1 MKKIILLVI
10 CLCMVLSLC
19 GCGGNEGDVVSSTPT
34 FYDGESTI
42 TLNAN
47 NIINEIKTGEV
58 NVEYEDIDD
67 SILTQKISLRMSSA
81 DFRASFNENDY
92 YREEGT
98 KFIRYTIGGYFIYFT
113 NDDTNSGIA
122 AIVNPD
128 TVYGFEPTITTE
140 NDVVSVLGNG
150 IKSGAVP
157 EEVSDMLLYGE
168 SGSTYQVYKY
178 DNNVVAFFF
187 GDNGKLKLTVLS
199 QDGLWIY

>member
-1 MKKIILLVI
+1 MKKIIISIL
-10 CLCMVLSLC
+10 CLCLLLSFC
-19 GCGGNEGDVVSSTPT
+19 GCKDDSGDESSSVPT

-47 NIINEIKTGEV
+47 DIINDIKTGEV
-58 NVEYEDIDD
+58 NVEYENVDD
-67 SILTQKISLRMSSA
+67 EILTEKISLRMSSV
-81 DFRASFNENDY
+81 DFRASFDENVY

-98 KFIRYTIGGYFIYFT
+98 RFIRYTIGGYFIYFT
-113 NDDTNSGIA
+113 NDDTNSGIV

-140 NDVVSVLGNG
+140 KDVVSVLGNG
-150 IKSGAVP
+150 IKSGSVP
-157 EEVSDMLLYGE
+157 EEVADMLLYGE

-178 DNNVVAFFF
+178 DDNDVAFFF
-187 GDNGKLKLTVLS
+187 GDDGKLKLTVLS

>member
-1 MKKIILLVI
+1 MKKIILSVI
-10 CLCMVLSLC
+10 CLCMALSFC
-19 GCGGNEGDVVSSTPT
+19 GCGEKKDEEVSSAPT

-47 NIINEIKTGEV
+47 DIIDEVKSGEV
-58 NVEYEDIDD
+58 NVEYEDVNDD
-67 SILTQKISLRMSSA
+67 ILTQKISLRMSSV
-81 DFRASFNENDY
+81 DFRASFNEKVY

-98 KFIRYTIGGYFIYFT
+98 RFIRYTIGGYFIYFT

-140 NDVVSVLGNG
+140 NDVVAVLGNG
-150 IKSGAVP
+150 IKNGAVP
-157 EEVSDMLLYGE
+157 EDVADMLLYGE

-178 DNNVVAFFF
+178 DDNVVAFFF
-187 GDNGKLKLTVLS
+187 GDDGKLKLTVLS
-199 QDGLWIY
+199 QDGLWLY